1 MDWTTILA
9 TLWAALNSPAG
20 ITAMAGVLIWALN
33 KLYATKPLWQQYE
46 GAVIA
51 GVKFAEK
58 EIPDDT
64 PNKGL
69 ARLDAALRYVLKVYE
84 SAQGRKARASEVA
97 DLTNG
102 IQVTHAQLEMRGAL

>member
-9 TLWAALNSPAG
+9 TVWAALNSPTG
-20 ITAMAGVLIWALN
+20 ITAMASVLIWALN
-33 KLYATKPLWQQYE
+33 KLYATKPLWQQFE
-46 GAVIA
+46 GTVIA

-58 EIPDDT
+58 QIDDTT

-69 ARLDAALRYVLKVYE
+69 ARLDAALKYVLTVYE
-84 SAQGRKARASEVA
+84 SAQGRKATAAEVA

-102 IQVTHAQLEMRGAL
+102 IQITHAKLEANESL

>member
-20 ITAMAGVLIWALN
+20 ITAMAGVLLWALN
-33 KLYATKPLWQQYE
+33 KLYAAKPLWQQYE

-51 GVKFAEK
+51 GVRFAEK
-58 EIPDDT
+58 NIDNAT
-64 PNKGL
+64 PNAGL
-69 ARLDAALRYVLKVYE
+69 AKLDAALRYVLKVYE
-84 SAQGRKARASEVA
+84 ESAGRRASEKEIA

-102 IQVTHAQLEMRGAL
+102 IQIVHNGLEAEGVL